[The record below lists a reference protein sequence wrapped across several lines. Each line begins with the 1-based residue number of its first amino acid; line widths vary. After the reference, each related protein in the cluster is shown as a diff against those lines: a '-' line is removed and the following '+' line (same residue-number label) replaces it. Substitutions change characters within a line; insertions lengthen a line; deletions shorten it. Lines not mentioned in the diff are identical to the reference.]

1 MNTNTKDTNSDK
13 EMTEWRA
20 IRKYIESLRF
30 WSPLESYY
38 FNQCTN
44 GSDEDFAKS
53 CINDCQ
59 NEVHRLID
67 SLLTEAR
74 SEAVRETLLTL
85 RSILLRNPE
94 TSELYKFLLEMIDSS
109 LYEIEIETK
118 QKGQGTN
125 E

>member
-1 MNTNTKDTNSDK
+1 MSTTNTTETNSDK

-67 SLLTEAR
+67 SLLTEAKA
-74 SEAVRETLLTL
+74 EAVKEELKTL
-85 RSILLRNPE
+85 RSILSNNRE
-94 TSELYKFLLEMIDSS
+94 DSELYNFLLELVDTR
-109 LYEIEIETK
+109 LWETERTLE
-118 QKGQGTN
+118 QKG
-125 E
+125 